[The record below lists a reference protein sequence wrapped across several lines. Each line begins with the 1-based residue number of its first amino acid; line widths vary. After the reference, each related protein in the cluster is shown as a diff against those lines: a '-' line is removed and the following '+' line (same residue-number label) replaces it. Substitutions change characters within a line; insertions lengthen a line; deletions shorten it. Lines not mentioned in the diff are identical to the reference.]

1 MYKTLNVDRRNVM
14 TFDGIVILLKK
25 LLDVLLVWWLLYYI
39 LKNLR
44 KNVKMVLLFKGIL
57 ILIILKVVSDLL
69 NLVTISYLLDYVIM
83 WGPLAL
89 IIIFQPEIRNVLEQL
104 GRSQLLGRHKVLT
117 VDERE
122 KVVYEIVQAM
132 DYCKKSRIG
141 ALIVI
146 ERDHSL
152 NDYIEKSKKIY
163 ADISS
168 DLLISIFFPNNPLHD
183 GGVIIQGDKITSAGA
198 VFPTS
203 DNLKI
208 SKRLGTRH
216 RAALG
221 ISEETDCISLIASE
235 ETGRLSIA
243 IGGEL
248 HYNLTLDEVK
258 LMLLEELR
266 PKKASIIED
275 EEETMDEENR
285 ESAE

>member
-1 MYKTLNVDRRNVM
+1 MKIIYEEEEM
-14 TFDGIVILLKK
+14 TFDSVVELLKK
-25 LLDVLLVWWLLYYI
+25 FIDVLIVWFALYYI

-57 ILIILKVVSDLL
+57 VIVILKVVSDLL
-69 NLVTISYLLDYVIM
+69 GLVTIGFLLDYIIQ
-83 WGPLAL
+83 WGPLA
-89 IIIFQPEIRNVLEQL
+89 IIVIFQPEIRSVLEQL

-122 KVVYEIVQAM
+122 KMVYEITNAL
-132 DYCKKSRIG
+132 DYLRRQSIG

-146 ERDHSL
+146 ERDNSL
-152 NDYIEKSKKIY
+152 SDYIEKSKKIY

-183 GGVIIQGDKITSAGA
+183 GGLIIQGNKITSAGA

-203 DNLKI
+203 DSLKI

-221 ISEETDCISLIASE
+221 ISEISDCIAIVASE

-243 IGGEL
+243 IDGEL
-248 HYNLTLDEVK
+248 YYNLTLDEVK
-258 LMLLEELR
+258 LRLLEELR
-266 PKKASIIED
+266 PKKEVFVD
-275 EEETMDEENR
+275 EEELIDENNN
-285 ESAE
+285 ESV